1 MTRVRV
7 ALQATT
13 VVASLCLTLLAGCGQ
28 SGRTGRGVAVPYG
41 DGEAGRAALHS
52 YGCGSCHT
60 IPGVAN
66 ADAAVGPPLTR
77 FGDRSFIAGE
87 LANTPD
93 NLVRWIMDPK
103 QVEPG
108 TAMPDLDVSRE
119 DAQNIAAY
127 LERLH

>member
-1 MTRVRV
+1 MTRLRA
-7 ALQATT
+7 ALVLSAVVLSMGVT
-13 VVASLCLTLLAGCGQ
+13 VLAGCGE

-41 DGEAGRAALHS
+41 DGEAGRAALRS

-87 LANTPD
+87 LTNTPD

-127 LERLH
+127 LEHLH